1 MNDLASSVPAV
12 RVGGVVKRFGA
23 TVALDGAGLEV
34 PAGMVFGLLG
44 PNGAGKTTL
53 VRILATLLA
62 PDAGRVEVFGHDVAG
77 EPAAVRELIGLTGQ
91 FAAVDELL
99 TGRENLEMFGRLFE
113 LSGEDGRRRAGE
125 LLERFDLAQ
134 AADRPARTYSGGMR
148 RRLDIAS
155 SLLTRPRVLF
165 LDEPT
170 TGLDPRSRNEIWAI
184 VRELQREGT
193 TLLLTT
199 QYLEEA
205 DQLAGRIAVIDRG
218 KVIAEG
224 TGNELKDRVGGQIL
238 EVELSSAGQRD
249 RARALLA
256 GVGCGEPQPDERP
269 GRLTLPA
276 PRDGL
281 ELVEEAAA
289 GLRRAQIGV
298 SDIGLRRPTLDD
310 VFLQLTGAPPSEDG
324 GRSRQAA
331 GERITARASGEQV
344 RAPRRPVLR
353 LKRPSPRAV
362 RSAATDT
369 AVVTGRN
376 LRHFIRQPDLLVFST
391 IQPVLFVLLFVYVF
405 GGAVGR
411 SLPHGVAYVDFLLP
425 GVFVQSVT
433 FGASQTAVGLSE
445 DLERGVV
452 DRFRSMPMARSA
464 VLAGRTVADLVRN
477 IVVIFLMIAV
487 GYLVGFRFTGGVAGA
502 AGCIAVVAAF
512 GFALSWIFAVVALT
526 VRGAEAAQT
535 AGFVVIFPLVFASSV
550 FVPVSTMPDW
560 LQAFAKISPV
570 TVTAD
575 AAARSPSSAPPRR
588 WEQQRHGS
596 AACWPYSSPCP
607 YGATGRSAKPHA
619 PAEHLHP
626 CHPRAAR
633 FRPAGD
639 RNGARPREP
648 AAAYGAPNPWAGAA
662 APGSAGLAGRLARFG
677 DDLVEHR
684 RAGELLPAG
693 LGDDA
698 PKLICAVRGT
708 EVRLRLPV
716 RDVHPPVLSVGGDG
730 AVQPQGD
737 EPRLGCEVPGGLG
750 PQFVECFVPAG
761 TNGKAVHQRYR
772 PGEDVIGCR
781 CHAVLCGDVVRRHGY
796 PSCFRCTSVQ

>member
-1 MNDLASSVPAV
+1 MTADNESRVEPGTGPVTGVNGRGSSVPAV
-12 RVGGVVKRFGA
+12 RVEGVVKRFGA

-62 PDAGRVEVFGHDVAG
+62 PDAGRAEVLGHDVVR

-99 TGRENLEMFGRLFE
+99 TGRENLEMFGRLFK
-113 LSGEDGRRRAGE
+113 LSREEARRRAGE

-155 SLLTRPRVLF
+155 SLLTRPQVLF

-184 VRELQREGT
+184 VRELRREGT

-205 DQLAGRIAVIDRG
+205 DQLADRIAVIDRG

-249 RARALLA
+249 RAQAVLA
-256 GVGCGEPQPDERP
+256 GVGCGDPQPDERP
-269 GRLTLPA
+269 DRLTLPA
-276 PRDGL
+276 PRNGL
-281 ELVEEAAA
+281 QLVEEAAA

-324 GRSRQAA
+324 GGPGKPPANRGAAPGRQPAGA
-331 GERITARASGEQV
+331 GERCT
-344 RAPRRPVLR
+344 APRRPVLR
-353 LKRPSPRAV
+353 LRLPSPQAV
-362 RSAATDT
+362 RSAVTDT

-405 GGAVGR
+405 GGAIGR

-433 FGASQTAVGLSE
+433 FGASQTAVGLKE
-445 DLERGVV
+445 DLTRGVV

-487 GYLVGFRFTGGVAGA
+487 GYLVGFRFLGGVAGA
-502 AGCIAVVAAF
+502 VGCIAVVAAF
-512 GFALSWIFAVVALT
+512 GFALSWIFAFVALT
-526 VRGAEAAQT
+526 VRGAETAQT

-550 FVPVSTMPDW
+550 FVPVSTFPDW
-560 LQAFAKISPV
+560 LQAFATINPV

-575 AAARSPSSAPPRR
+575 AARSLALFGTTAS
-588 WEQQRHGS
+588 
-596 AACWPYSSPCP
+596 
-607 YGATGRSAKPHA
+607 
-619 PAEHLHP
+619 L
-626 CHPRAAR
+626 
-633 FRPAGD
+633 
-639 RNGARPREP
+639 
-648 AAAYGAPNPWAGAA
+648 GAA
-662 APGSAGLAGRLARFG
+662 AAWIGGLLAVFI
-677 DDLVEHR
+677 
-684 RAGELLPAG
+684 P
-693 LGDDA
+693 
-698 PKLICAVRGT
+698 
-708 EVRLRLPV
+708 
-716 RDVHPPVLSVGGDG
+716 LSVW
-730 AVQPQGD
+730 
-737 EPRLGCEVPGGLG
+737 
-750 PQFVECFVPAG
+750 
-761 TNGKAVHQRYR
+761 RYR
-772 PGEDVIGCR
+772 QI
-781 CHAVLCGDVVRRHGY
+781 
-796 PSCFRCTSVQ
+796 S